1 MSSWQKLWRNFP
13 KHSAITKPFNLRHLL
28 RKATVFAGLISL
40 FSFPVLGQVYKQK
53 PPEKTRI
60 LFLLDA
66 SGSMLAKLGAMQRID
81 VAKRLLSDLVDSLQ
95 VNPNLQLGLRVYG
108 HQYARAYNNC
118 TDSKLEVPFSSNNH
132 RQIRAS
138 LLQLT
143 PQGNTPIAYSLEQAA
158 NDFPK
163 ADGYRNVVII
173 ITDGIESCEGDP
185 CAVSKALQSKNI
197 FLKPFVI
204 GLGLGLEY
212 EKNFECLGKYFDAT
226 DVPKFRKSLNE
237 VLKQTLLET
246 TASVELLNE
255 NQAPIV
261 TDVNV
266 SFVNTVTR
274 QSVYDFVHYRDKLGR
289 PDSVILDAVLTYDVV
304 ANTVPPVVKKN
315 VSLVGGIHNVIEIEA
330 PQGALRFQ
338 MPGFSEYRNGVRVS
352 VRRNQ
357 DNESV
362 NIQSFAEP
370 FLYLAGTYD
379 LEIGTFPKTFIRG
392 YAILPS
398 QDNLI
403 SLPGPGVLNLDMGV
417 KGLGSLYRIKD
428 DGSQEW
434 VHNFPANITSFVSAI
449 QPGEYKFVFRAQTA
463 KGSKFTEVK
472 KFTIKTGATETI
484 KLYGR

>member
-1 MSSWQKLWRNFP
+1 MKN
-13 KHSAITKPFNLRHLL
+13 LL
-28 RKATVFAGLISL
+28 RKATVIAGLLSL
-40 FSFPVLGQVYKQK
+40 FSFPVFAQVYKQK

-66 SGSMLAKLGAMQRID
+66 SGSMLAKLGNVRRID
-81 VAKRLLSDLVDSLQ
+81 VATKLLSDLVDSLS
-95 VNPNLQLGLRVYG
+95 VNPNVELALRVYG

-118 TDSKLEVPFSSNNH
+118 TDTKLEVGFSAKNH
-132 RQIRAS
+132 RDIRAK
-138 LLQLT
+138 LYQLT
-143 PQGNTPIAYSLEQAA
+143 PQGNTPIAYSLEQTA

-163 ADGYRNVVII
+163 VDGYRNVVII

-226 DVPKFRKSLNE
+226 DVPRFKKSLNE
-237 VLKQTLLET
+237 VLRQTLMET

-255 NQAPIV
+255 NNAPIV

-266 SFVNTVTR
+266 SFINTVTR

-315 VSLVGGIHNVIEIEA
+315 VALIGGIHNIIDIRT
-330 PQGALRFQ
+330 PQGNLAFQ
-338 MPGFSEYRNGVRVS
+338 MPGASEYSNPVQAS
-352 VRRNQ
+352 VRLPGQ
-357 DNESV
+357 TQSL
-362 NIQSFAEP
+362 NIQKLTEP

-379 LEIGTFPKTFIRG
+379 IEVQTFPRTFIRG
-392 YAILPS
+392 YTIKPS
-398 QDNLI
+398 QDNSI
-403 SLPGPGVLNLDMGV
+403 TLPGPGVLNLTMGV
-417 KGLGSLYRIKD
+417 RGIGSLYKINP

-434 VHNFPANITSFVSAI
+434 VCNFPGNITSFVSAI
-449 QPGEYKFVFRAQTA
+449 QPGEYKFVFRAQSA
-463 KGSKFTEVK
+463 NGSKFTEIK
-472 KFTIKTGATETI
+472 KFSIRTGSTETI